1 MPTCD
6 DAWENLEVKYKE
18 LMDCL
23 GQLTEEELTC
33 APACGVWTVKDVVA
47 HIWIWTDLAVETIRI
62 WPDTLSQKPTVNYD
76 DAWNEEQVA
85 DKAALPLIT
94 VVDGAGSAHRRLM
107 HQLDLASD
115 EDLAVIGTTP
125 WGEEMSLLNFFMSM
139 AGHYSDH
146 VADLRAYQDKCLDGC
161 P

>member
-6 DAWENLEVKYKE
+6 DAWVSLDANYKE

-23 GQLTEEELTC
+23 GQLTEEELTST
-33 APACGVWTVKDVVA
+33 PVCGVWTVKDVVA
-47 HIWIWTDLAVETIRI
+47 HIWIWSDLAVETIRV
-62 WPDTLSQKPTVNYD
+62 WPDTLSQKLNMNCD
-76 DAWNEEQVA
+76 DAWNEAQVA

-107 HQLDLASD
+107 HQLDLASE
-115 EDLAVIGTTP
+115 EDLAVAGTSP
-125 WGEEMSLLNFFMSM
+125 WGEEMTLLDFFISM
-139 AGHYSDH
+139 AGHYADH
-146 VADLRAYQDKCLDGC
+146 VADLRAYQDRCLEDC

>member
-6 DAWENLEVKYKE
+6 DAWSALEANYKE

-23 GQLTEEELTC
+23 GRLTEDELTSS
-33 APACGVWTVKDVVA
+33 PACGVWTVKDVIA
-47 HIWIWTDLAVETIRI
+47 HIWVWTDLSVETIRV
-62 WPDTLSQKPTVNYD
+62 WPETRTRPPSVTYD

-85 DKAALPLIT
+85 DRAALPLIT
-94 VVDGAGSAHRRLM
+94 VVDGAGTAHRRLM
-107 HQLDLASD
+107 HQLDVTPE
-115 EDLAVIGTTP
+115 EDLAVIGIAP
-125 WGEEMSLLNFFMSM
+125 WGEEMTLLAFFLSM

-146 VADLRAYQDKCLDGC
+146 VADLRSYQDKCLDGC